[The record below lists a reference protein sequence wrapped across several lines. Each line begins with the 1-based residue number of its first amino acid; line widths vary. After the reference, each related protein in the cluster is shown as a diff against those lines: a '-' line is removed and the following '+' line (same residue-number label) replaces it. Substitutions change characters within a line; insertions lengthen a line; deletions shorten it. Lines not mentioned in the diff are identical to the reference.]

1 MTTATIDGRTVE
13 RGAFGTLAHGLRLTP
28 EFREGLPVTLLL
40 ALVATGGRLVVPI
53 AVQQTIDHGLR
64 ATGRPDLGLVRLAC
78 ALATLAVMVTA
89 GANFLMNVRLY

>member
-40 ALVATGGRLVVPI
+40 ACS
-53 AVQQTIDHGLR
+53 
-64 ATGRPDLGLVRLAC
+64 RP
-78 ALATLAVMVTA
+78 A
-89 GANFLMNVRLY
+89 GAWSYPWPCSRRSTTG